1 MKKLF
6 TILAI
11 TLASTFALTGCDSK
25 QDELDAANSTISR
38 QLTIVINLLEVN
50 KNLYSENK
58 ILFKVNDE
66 QANVIAD
73 QNLKIAQLTQSKDA
87 EFRAKQKARGQLQ
100 VMTHQRDGA
109 KATAQA
115 AVDRAAMLEKKQK
128 VAGKPALKKAS

>member
-6 TILAI
+6 TILALTI
-11 TLASTFALTGCDSK
+11 ASTFALTGCFGS
-25 QDELDAANSTISR
+25 DELDAANTKIWQQETTIS
-38 QLTIVINLLEVN
+38 NLSRTNEN
-50 KNLYSENK
+50 ISSENRK
-58 ILFKVNDE
+58 FSKLNDE
-66 QANVIAD
+66 QAGVIAD
-73 QNLKIAQLTQSKDA
+73 QNLKIAQLIQSKDD
-87 EFRAKQKARGQLQ
+87 EFKAKQKARGQLQ